1 MKTVDEVIKKIEDH
15 IKHEEKERQILWTA
29 VFGDKE
35 TQTVGMKEKV
45 DEIHSILTQVKGIKS
60 FLGILILISGALVAI
75 KMWVIKP

>member
-15 IKHEEKERQILWTA
+15 IKHEEKEREILWTA

-45 DEIHSILTQVKGIKS
+45 DEIHSILS
-60 FLGILILISGALVAI
+60 
-75 KMWVIKP
+75 